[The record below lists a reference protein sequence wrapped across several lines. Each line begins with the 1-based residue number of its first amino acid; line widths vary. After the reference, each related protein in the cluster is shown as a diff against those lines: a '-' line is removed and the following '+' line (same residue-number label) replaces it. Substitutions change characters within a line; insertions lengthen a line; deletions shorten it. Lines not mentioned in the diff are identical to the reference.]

1 MRTVDDRGEDHISW
15 CPSGDAH
22 RPESLVLGVRS
33 GEKGQVVYLDEPV
46 PAADVLSSIPE
57 GIAPNR
63 VLRFASHC
71 TSACANRV
79 GDDCSLIQRI
89 QTLPS
94 PQETG
99 AVPRCHLRPRCKWWN
114 QTGVDACHRCPAL
127 ATLNSAD
134 DRLAAL
140 VADPAT
146 TIEQL
151 EHWIAAA
158 E

>member
-1 MRTVDDRGEDHISW
+1 MDRQGEDHITW

-22 RPESLVLGVRS
+22 RPESVVLGVRS
-33 GEKGQVVYLDEPV
+33 GGSGQVVYLDEPV
-46 PAADVLSSIPE
+46 PAADVLPGIPE
-57 GIAPNR
+57 GIAPHR

-79 GDDCSLIQRI
+79 GDDCGLIQRI

-94 PQETG
+94 PRETG
-99 AVPRCHLRPRCKWWN
+99 AVPRCHLRPHCKWWH

-134 DRLAAL
+134 DPLAAL

-146 TIEQL
+146 TVEQL
-151 EHWIAAA
+151 EGWIAAA

>member
-1 MRTVDDRGEDHISW
+1 MDPHGEAPVTW

-22 RPESLVLGVRS
+22 RPESVVLGVRS
-33 GEKGQVVYLDEPV
+33 GEHGQVVYLDEPL
-46 PAADVLSSIPE
+46 PAADVLPSIPE
-57 GIAPNR
+57 GIAPHR

-79 GDDCSLIQRI
+79 GEDCGLIQRI

-94 PQETG
+94 AHDTG
-99 AVPRCHLRPRCKWWN
+99 AVPRCHLRARCKWWH

-127 ATLNSAD
+127 ATLNPAD

-146 TIEQL
+146 TVEQL
-151 EHWIAAA
+151 EAWIAEAG
-158 E
+158 

>member
-1 MRTVDDRGEDHISW
+1 MDDRGEDHISW